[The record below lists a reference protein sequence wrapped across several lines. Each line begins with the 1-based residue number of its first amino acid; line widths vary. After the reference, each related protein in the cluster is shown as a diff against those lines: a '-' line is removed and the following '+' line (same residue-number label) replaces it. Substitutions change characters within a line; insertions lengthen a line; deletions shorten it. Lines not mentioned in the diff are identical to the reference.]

1 MEKIFY
7 IDKTEQIHRLIT
19 LGDYYFLSRPRR
31 FGKSLTL
38 STIKSIYLGQQELFE
53 RLWIA
58 EQWDWTQ
65 TNSVLHMS
73 FSSVDYQGLGLEGGI
88 RAMLTLHAKEHGV
101 LLESETSKSMFLE
114 LIRKVSVQGKVVILI
129 DEYDKPII
137 DYFDNIEQAR
147 ENQQVLKSFYLVI
160 KDSDPYIELLLLT
173 GISKLSKV
181 SIFSDLNNLN
191 DITFNRQYSDL
202 VGYTQSELEGTFEPY
217 IQRAIIELN
226 IDRITLLEKL
236 RQKYNGYSWDGNRYV
251 YNP

>member
-1 MEKIFY
+1 MKLQKLPIGIQTFSKIRGEDFLY

-31 FGKSLTL
+31 FGKLLTL

-53 RLWIA
+53 GLWIA

-114 LIRKVSVQGKVVILI
+114 LIGRYRFK
-129 DEYDKPII
+129 
-137 DYFDNIEQAR
+137 A
-147 ENQQVLKSFYLVI
+147 
-160 KDSDPYIELLLLT
+160 
-173 GISKLSKV
+173 KLS
-181 SIFSDLNNLN
+181 S
-191 DITFNRQYSDL
+191 
-202 VGYTQSELEGTFEPY
+202 
-217 IQRAIIELN
+217 
-226 IDRITLLEKL
+226 
-236 RQKYNGYSWDGNRYV
+236 
-251 YNP
+251 